1 LKDITLEILKE
12 LFASRTPSL
21 LATQK
26 RLCLPVI
33 NRIYKKMRAGI
44 FFSGI
49 KVHDDCICD
58 GHHRYIASVLA
69 GYQIDQQPGVL
80 ASAHEK
86 ISWKDV
92 VFDHDDWD
100 TIAKIRMLNEQ
111 DAVFNNLTVEEII
124 TMIK

>member
-1 LKDITLEILKE
+1 LKDITLEILEE

-49 KVHDDCICD
+49 KVHNGCICD

-80 ASAHEK
+80 ASAYQK

-92 VFDHDDWD
+92 IFDHDDWD
-100 TIAKIRMLNEQ
+100 TFAKIRMLNEH
-111 DAVFNNLTVEEII
+111 DAVFNNLSVEEII

>member
-49 KVHDDCICD
+49 KVNDDCICD

-92 VFDHDDWD
+92 VL
-100 TIAKIRMLNEQ
+100 IM
-111 DAVFNNLTVEEII
+111 
-124 TMIK
+124 MIGIPSLKSGC